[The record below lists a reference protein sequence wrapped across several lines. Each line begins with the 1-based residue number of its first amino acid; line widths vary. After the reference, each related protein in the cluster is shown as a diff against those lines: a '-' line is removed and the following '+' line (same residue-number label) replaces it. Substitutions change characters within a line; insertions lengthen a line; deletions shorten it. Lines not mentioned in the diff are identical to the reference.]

1 MPLISETDMIDRFGA
16 ARLAEVTTREGPV
29 GGVESAV
36 LVVAMEDAIAEVESY
51 VGGRYDLA
59 NPPRVLTLHAAAIA
73 WYRLLGDRA
82 PAIEGAKANFDAAIE
97 FLRRARA
104 GDVAL
109 GDETPG
115 STSQPTG
122 GAPAHSAPAG
132 TFTTDTL
139 KGF

>member
-1 MPLISETDMIDRFGA
+1 MPILTEAEMIDRFGS

-29 GGVESAV
+29 GGVNSAV
-36 LVVAMEDAIAEVESY
+36 LAVAIDDAIAEVESY
-51 VGGRYDLA
+51 VGGRYDTA

-82 PAIEGAKANFDAAIE
+82 PAIDGAKANHDAALD

-104 GDVAL
+104 GQVAL

-115 STSQPTG
+115 DSAAADGSAPT
-122 GAPAHSAPAG
+122 HSAPPA
-132 TFTTDTL
+132 TFTRDSL